1 MWRVQNDSQI
11 ADWQM
16 QVISA
21 LTNML
26 EEVCCSSRLAYK
38 KKRKKKDH
46 VYLRVHKTGKHHPK
60 YDDLSESALSVL
72 RLRKLLCWETND
84 DTFSGS
90 KSLNQDLKQTSI
102 QSKILWLSA
111 LSWISLSSC
120 LVRSAALSSFFLSF
134 SDSSPSVNSTFYRER
149 ERGASWSFFTTFVTS
164 HAMRIFLPFIL
175 HYIKCD
181 ERIVTLHIGLED

>member
-1 MWRVQNDSQI
+1 
-11 ADWQM
+11 M

-38 KKRKKKDH
+38 KKEKKKKITFIYVCTKLENTIQNTTTCLNQLCQCCGYESCFVEKLTMTHFQVLKVRTHMSGSETNLNPVKDPL
-46 VYLRVHKTGKHHPK
+46 VVSPVLDQSVQ
-60 YDDLSESALSVL
+60 LSGQICSAELLLLVLL
-72 RLRKLLCWETND
+72 RLIAQCKLH
-84 DTFSGS
+84 
-90 KSLNQDLKQTSI
+90 
-102 QSKILWLSA
+102 ILQ
-111 LSWISLSSC
+111 
-120 LVRSAALSSFFLSF
+120 
-134 SDSSPSVNSTFYRER
+134 RER